1 MLGEL
6 SAYSLVSLSALVTI
20 AMIALMLK
28 QLVLRVTTLLA
39 LSGKRNLARF
49 VARTY
54 NGFASFYLE
63 VEVSISLC
71 LTGLFL
77 SWYFN
82 EPALTILVPFTF
94 VILYAFL
101 NKKIRIDLNK
111 HFGIIK

>member
-6 SAYSLVSLSALVTI
+6 SAFTLVTLSALVTI
-20 AMIALMLK
+20 SLVTLALK
-28 QLVLRVTTLLA
+28 QLVIRVTTLLA
-39 LSGKRNLARF
+39 LAGKRKLARF
-49 VARTY
+49 VTRSY

-63 VEVSISLC
+63 VEVSFPLC
-71 LTGLFL
+71 LTGFLL

-94 VILYAFL
+94 IILYAFL
-101 NKKIRIDLNK
+101 NKKMRIDLNK